1 MELQR
6 PHCKAPLGLIPLPP
20 ALPVRKVQPTDVRA
34 GLGFCC
40 CSGAPGAAL
49 GFCSSHDIAL
59 PRSVGGEPTNRA
71 RVQGGLGGRCSFLF
85 PLLFSLCCW
94 RQPLTLLTSLPM
106 DQESGLGFPVTKVT
120 TQELPIPNRALLPE
134 AFSLWE
140 AVTTFPIPPEGQGL
154 YNMIASLPGSEVF
167 HGVLVSVALR
177 IRFKL

>member
-1 MELQR
+1 
-6 PHCKAPLGLIPLPP
+6 
-20 ALPVRKVQPTDVRA
+20 
-34 GLGFCC
+34 
-40 CSGAPGAAL
+40 
-49 GFCSSHDIAL
+49 
-59 PRSVGGEPTNRA
+59 
-71 RVQGGLGGRCSFLF
+71 
-85 PLLFSLCCW
+85 
-94 RQPLTLLTSLPM
+94 M

-120 TQELPIPNRALLPE
+120 TQEFPTPNRALLPE